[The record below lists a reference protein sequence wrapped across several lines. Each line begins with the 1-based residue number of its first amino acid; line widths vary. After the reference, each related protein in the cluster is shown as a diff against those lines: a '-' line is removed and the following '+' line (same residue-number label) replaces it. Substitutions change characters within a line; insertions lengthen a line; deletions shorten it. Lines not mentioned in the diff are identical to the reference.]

1 MGSARPEGNGS
12 EECAS
17 AKEGDMTAT
26 ACRAAGEGVEVLGDS
41 GGADWNPTSSRPA
54 ATTGTLGSL

>member
-1 MGSARPEGNGS
+1 VGSARREGNGS

-26 ACRAAGEGVEVLGDS
+26 AGRAAGEGRIGILPPAG
-41 GGADWNPTSSRPA
+41 RPA
-54 ATTGTLGSL
+54 ARTGTLGSL

>member
-1 MGSARPEGNGS
+1 MGSARREGNGS

-17 AKEGDMTAT
+17 AREGDMTAT
-26 ACRAAGEGVEVLGDS
+26 AGRKAGEEVEVRGDS
-41 GGADWNPTSSRPA
+41 GDADWNPTSSPPA